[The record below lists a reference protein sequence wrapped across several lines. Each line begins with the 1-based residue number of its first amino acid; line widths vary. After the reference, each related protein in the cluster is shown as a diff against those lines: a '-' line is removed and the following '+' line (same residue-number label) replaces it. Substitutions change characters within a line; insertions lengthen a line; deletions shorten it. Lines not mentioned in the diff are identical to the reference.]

1 MSKFSVL
8 VQVRAYGVVCAL
20 VPTLPTFHCLKYN
33 QTWSFFFKM
42 RNKRKGEMQRGCEV
56 HLLILCGHTHQ
67 HETSPWEHVG
77 VWAYSS
83 TACSLCSCT
92 QPPHSLFQQHFVHN
106 HRTVNCRNTD
116 KPFRVGV
123 KLGCVQTLPA
133 GLVLWVGAFL
143 WFEPAAS
150 CIWLLSKQGGSQI
163 YSGLDGALMPFAW
176 AWPEWVLTA
185 FTGRK

>member
-20 VPTLPTFHCLKYN
+20 VPTLPTFHSLKYN

-56 HLLILCGHTHQ
+56 HLLILCGHTYQ

-92 QPPHSLFQQHFVHN
+92 QPPHLFIITGLSTVATLTN
-106 HRTVNCRNTD
+106 H
-116 KPFRVGV
+116 
-123 KLGCVQTLPA
+123 
-133 GLVLWVGAFL
+133 
-143 WFEPAAS
+143 
-150 CIWLLSKQGGSQI
+150 
-163 YSGLDGALMPFAW
+163 SG
-176 AWPEWVLTA
+176 WVLNWGVSRRFPQA
-185 FTGRK
+185 LCCGWVHSFDLNLQRHVYGCCQSREVLRFIAA